1 MEVGYMLGKG
11 GRAVELLNTGILLEG
26 EWSEVEDGG
35 EGLGGLVWVEESN
48 TGKEEERGN
57 EGVKEVAS

>member
-11 GRAVELLNTGILLEG
+11 GRAVELLNTGMLLEG

-57 EGVKEVAS
+57 EGVKEAAS

>member
-1 MEVGYMLGKG
+1 MLGKG

>member
-11 GRAVELLNTGILLEG
+11 GRAVELLNTGMLLEG

>member
-1 MEVGYMLGKG
+1 MEVGYMLEKG
-11 GRAVELLNTGILLEG
+11 GRAVELLNTGLLLEG
-26 EWSEVEDGG
+26 EWREVEDGG
-35 EGLGGLVWVEESN
+35 EELGGLVWAEESN